1 MSVRI
6 VLSVPL
12 DEYVGRFVEVD
23 ASGDVGKIIDTIC
36 RLVPELRVALKDE
49 KGKLYPHVNVYLNG
63 EDIRHLKGVKT
74 KAQNGDEILIVPAIA
89 GG

>member
-6 VLSVPL
+6 VLSYPL

-23 ASGDVGKIIDTIC
+23 VCGDVDKIIETIC
-36 RLVPELRVALKDE
+36 RLVPELRIALKDE
-49 KGKLYPHVNVYLNG
+49 NGKIYPHVNVYLNG

-74 KAQNGDEILIVPAIA
+74 PARNGDELLIVPAIA